1 MKKLIDYGKSIGAE
15 IDSTAVERFE
25 AYMKLVLEWNE
36 KINLTSITDRDEFII
51 KHFCDSISLLGNVEL
66 KKGARVIDIGTG
78 AGFPAIP
85 LKIARP
91 DLDIT
96 MLDSLNK
103 RLVFIKEQVMPA
115 LGLEAKVIHAR
126 AEELSKEK
134 PYRES
139 FDVCVSRAVA
149 NLSSLSEYCIPFVR
163 VGGLFAAMK
172 GPDCDEE
179 LKAAQN
185 AIDILGGKCT
195 EIKRFELPDNSTRCI
210 AVIKKVKA
218 TPAKYPRRGVKISK
232 SPL

>member
-1 MKKLIDYGKSIGAE
+1 MKRLIDYGKSIGVE
-15 IDSTAVERFE
+15 LDDTAVQRFE
-25 AYMKLVLEWNE
+25 AYMNLVLEWNE
-36 KINLTSITDRDEFII
+36 RINLTSITDRDEFII
-51 KHFCDSISLLGNVEL
+51 KHFCDSVSLLGNVEL

-91 DLDIT
+91 DLNIT

-103 RLVFIKEQVMPA
+103 RLVFIKNHVLPE
-115 LGLEAKVIHAR
+115 LGLEAEVIHAR

-139 FDVCVSRAVA
+139 YDAAVSRAVA

-163 VGGLFAAMK
+163 VGGIFAAMK

-179 LKAAQN
+179 LEAARG
-185 AIDILGGKCT
+185 AISTLGGNC
-195 EIKRFELPDNSTRCI
+195 IDVRRFELPDKSTRCI
-210 AVIKKVKA
+210 AVIKKEKA